1 MISLRNK
8 YRLKVSNRLAATAAL
23 LLVMSSAAA
32 PVSLIPTD
40 QNAERTAEAAAEREQ
55 PQDSSALEGA
65 VAEIASV
72 VGQSGKSSLN
82 ISSLIF
88 RF

>member
-1 MISLRNK
+1 MIPLRKK
-8 YRLKVSNRLAATAAL
+8 YRLKISNRMAATAAL
-23 LLVMSSAAA
+23 LLLMSSVAG
-32 PVSLIPTD
+32 PVSLKPAD
-40 QNAERTAEAAAEREQ
+40 QNPEMAAESAAEQTQ
-55 PQDSSALEGA
+55 PQDNPVLEGA
-65 VAEIASV
+65 VAEIASA